1 MGYTCM
7 LLCGLFC
14 ATFRAAD
21 RGCQPAPGLPCA
33 LLAQEGG
40 ATKQSSGDIGRENAK
55 VCLRIEVRAIYNR
68 HPEVRAA
75 RRIAPWSKPRRATA
89 RLHRGRASFEAPH
102 GTLCVPCLAPPA
114 TMASPLRRG
123 DGDGVALIGATK
135 SVEPHLRPPI
145 RLNPIRRRR
154 HYPPAE

>member
-55 VCLRIEVRAIYNR
+55 VCLRIEMRAIYNR
-68 HPEVRAA
+68 HPRATAKPLSLEVRAL
-75 RRIAPWSKPRRATA
+75 RRKCAVGQASKGDGPAASGPCILRGSPWDALRPMP
-89 RLHRGRASFEAPH
+89 RASSDNGFAI
-102 GTLCVPCLAPPA
+102 A
-114 TMASPLRRG
+114 R
-123 DGDGVALIGATK
+123 
-135 SVEPHLRPPI
+135 
-145 RLNPIRRRR
+145 
-154 HYPPAE
+154 